1 MSPEDDQSQ
10 GNTKQ
15 FVRKVLRQ
23 ENEDNDENED
33 NKDMNK
39 SCRIVVIIWTHFQL
53 GAKPVQQDHP
63 HEYGRSP
70 SRLCKYPLH
79 PPDNNHPHHHC
90 NSYTYL

>member
-33 NKDMNK
+33 NNKDGLKVNK
-39 SCRIVVIIWTHFQL
+39 L
-53 GAKPVQQDHP
+53 
-63 HEYGRSP
+63 
-70 SRLCKYPLH
+70 
-79 PPDNNHPHHHC
+79 
-90 NSYTYL
+90 